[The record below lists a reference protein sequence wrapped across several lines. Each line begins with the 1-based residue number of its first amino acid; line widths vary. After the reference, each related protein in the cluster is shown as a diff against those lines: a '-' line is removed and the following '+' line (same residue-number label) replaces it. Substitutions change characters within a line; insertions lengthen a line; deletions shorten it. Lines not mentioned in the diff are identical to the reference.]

1 MKIAILDDYL
11 RTARQAADWDS
22 LGADAAITLFHEPL
36 PAAPDQRAA
45 ALAGFDV
52 IVAMRERTPF
62 PADLLR
68 RLPDLRLLITTGMRN
83 RGIDMQACAAQ
94 GVLVCGA
101 PGSKLAAHATA
112 ELAWAHILGLFKN
125 LAAEDRAMHA
135 GAWQTQMPR
144 ILAGKTL
151 GIVGL
156 GKLGQAAAAVG
167 KAFGME
173 ILAYSPHLTDERA
186 AAGGARRVDKETLF
200 AQSDVISMHLIL
212 SDSTRGLASAE
223 LLRSMK
229 PDACFVNTSRAGLVD
244 MDALYDVLRQ
254 KRIGGAGLD
263 VFPDEPLPADDRL
276 RSLDNVLLTPHL
288 GYVSAENFQA
298 FYRSAVQAIAAWA
311 GGAPV
316 NSLN

>member
-22 LGADAAITLFHEPL
+22 LGADAAITVFDEPL
-36 PAAPDQRAA
+36 PAALDQRAA

-68 RLPDLRLLITTGMRN
+68 RLPDLRLLVTTGMRN
-83 RGIDMQACAAQ
+83 LAIDMQACAGQ
-94 GVLVCGA
+94 GVVVCGA
-101 PGSKLAAHATA
+101 PGSGQAAHATT

-167 KAFGME
+167 KAFGMD

-186 AAGGARRVDKETLF
+186 AQAGARCVGKEELF
-200 AQSDVISMHLIL
+200 AQSDVISLHLIL
-212 SDSTRGLASAE
+212 ADSTRGLASAA
-223 LLRSMK
+223 LLQSMK
-229 PDACFVNTSRAGLVD
+229 PDAFLVNTSRAGLVD
-244 MDALYDVLRQ
+244 MDALYDLLSQ

-263 VFPDEPLPADDRL
+263 VYPDEPLPADDRL
-276 RSLDNVLLTPHL
+276 RGLDNVLLTPHL
-288 GYVSAENFQA
+288 GYVNAENFQG
-298 FYRSAVQAIAAWA
+298 FYRSAVKAIAAWA

-316 NSLN
+316 NQLN